1 MERIKFWTKK
11 ERKNSEDF
19 FSLFSKVN
27 VNYFGIFDISQ
38 QGKFE
43 LICVEPNINVSYHF
57 QFDCSPIILIIF
69 PQKYY

>member
-1 MERIKFWTKK
+1 VERIKFWTKK
-11 ERKNSEDF
+11 GKKELRSF

-27 VNYFGIFDISQ
+27 VNYFGNFDISQ

-43 LICVEPNINVSYHF
+43 LICVEPNINVGYHF
-57 QFDCSPIILIIF
+57 QFDCSPIVLIMF